1 MKEIAIS
8 LLEGVGFKYSEQYH
22 SRRIKKIMAFLQQY
36 PNARLITTSQTRSPA
51 AAWQYHDY
59 ALIGSWA
66 DGSTTK
72 LIWAIITYG
81 ALTDL
86 NIELYNSNILTPN
99 PPELFRR
106 NLLRRKELKGLSTA
120 KLAELAQMKESEFKR
135 AESTHNVNL
144 GAAARIA
151 RALNLNLADM
161 LNKLI

>member
-1 MKEIAIS
+1 MREIAIS
-8 LLEGVGFKYSEQYH
+8 LLEGIGVKFSEQYH

-51 AAWQYHDY
+51 ASWQYHDY

-66 DGSTTK
+66 DGSTAK
-72 LIWAIITYG
+72 LIWAVVTHG

-86 NIELYNSNILTPN
+86 NIELYNKDMSAPN
-99 PPELFRR
+99 QPELFRR
-106 NLLRRKELKGLSTA
+106 NLLRRKELKGLSSTR
-120 KLAELAQMKESEFKR
+120 LAELAQMKEAELKK
-135 AESTHNVNL
+135 AESSHNVNL
-144 GAAARIA
+144 SAAARIA